1 MTEKKKKEKEEY
13 NQKTAK
19 MTEEEWLIRQENLEA
34 RKCLQDDSIK
44 TLYSAA
50 CLAAVKDYRRY
61 IRKLRQ
67 CNQLLQVYKFQKKND
82 FLMTLK
88 DRHQLAKRI
97 KNAEKSI
104 EELKE
109 NIEEC
114 EDFFDSDIFAT
125 CTGVVDKDEVIRKI
139 KAIPDG
145 YDHVLERGFV

>member
-1 MTEKKKKEKEEY
+1 MPENKKKKKEEY

-34 RKCLQDDSIK
+34 RRHLRGDSIK

-88 DRHQLAKRI
+88 DRHKLVKQI

-114 EDFFDSDIFAT
+114 EDFFDSDIFAL

-139 KAIPDG
+139 MEIPDG
-145 YDHVLERGFV
+145 YDHVLERGFA